1 MSFILNWFFGSNKN
15 NEKINEIEKNSK
27 KRNRSNES
35 DDNYLY
41 IF

>member
-15 NEKINEIEKNSK
+15 NEKINENEKNSK

>member
-35 DDNYLY
+35 NDNYLY